1 VVVRTV
7 ALLGLV
13 LLLALAAA
21 ALVRWRRRR
30 RAAALRRLQRSPF
43 SPEWRS
49 VLRRNVPLYRR
60 LSDAER
66 ARLEGHVQV
75 FLAEKRFEGCGG
87 LELTDEIRV
96 TIAAQACLL
105 LLGHDAGGYPE
116 LRSILVYPST
126 VVPEYVEPEVDGDL
140 VHEPE
145 PLVGESWAHGTVILA
160 WDDVL
165 DGAATADDGWNVVL
179 HEFAH
184 QLDQETGDADGTPHL
199 DTLAATKRWRR
210 VMREHLAALRQAA
223 DQGRPTLLDP
233 YGAEDP
239 AEFFAVATECF
250 FEQPLELK
258 LEHPELYRE
267 LSAFYRLDPV
277 SWHAPG

>member
-1 VVVRTV
+1 M
-7 ALLGLV
+7 
-13 LLLALAAA
+13 
-21 ALVRWRRRR
+21 
-30 RAAALRRLQRSPF
+30 
-43 SPEWRS
+43 
-49 VLRRNVPLYRR
+49 PLYGR

-75 FLAEKRFEGCGG
+75 FLAEKHFVGCGG

-105 LLGHDAGGYPE
+105 LLGRDVDGYPE
-116 LRSILVYPST
+116 LRSILVYPTT
-126 VVPEYVEPEVDGDL
+126 VVPEHVEPLVDGEL

-145 PLVGESWAHGTVILA
+145 PLVGESWAHGTVVLA

-165 DGAATADDGWNVVL
+165 DGAATADDGWNVVF

-184 QLDQETGDADGTPHL
+184 QLDQETGDSDGTPHL
-199 DTLAATKRWRR
+199 DTLAGLRRWRR
-210 VMREHLAALRQAA
+210 VMREHYTALREAA
-223 DQGRPTLLDP
+223 DEGRPTLLDP

-239 AEFFAVATECF
+239 AEFFAVVTECF
-250 FEQPLELK
+250 FEQPLDLK

-267 LSAFYRLDPV
+267 LAAYYRLDPV